1 MLKSVK
7 LSTDLNGNQIMA
19 NLKNTQK
26 WATLD
31 MTLWV
36 LSQKYETPFRG

>member
-1 MLKSVK
+1 MLKSIK
-7 LSTDLNGNQIMA
+7 LSTDLNGNQIMV

-36 LSQKYETPFRG
+36 LPKQYETPFQG

>member
-1 MLKSVK
+1 MLKSIK
-7 LSTDLNGNQIMA
+7 LSTDLNGNQIMV

-36 LSQKYETPFRG
+36 LPKQYEAPFQG